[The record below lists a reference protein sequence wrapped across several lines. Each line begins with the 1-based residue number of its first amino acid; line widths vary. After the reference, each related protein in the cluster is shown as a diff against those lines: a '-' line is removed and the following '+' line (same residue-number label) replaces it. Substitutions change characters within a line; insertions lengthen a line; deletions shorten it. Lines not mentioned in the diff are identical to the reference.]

1 MQGKDTI
8 NDFLKAI
15 QKEFGDVEY
24 KITTADGVVF
34 RKTKGWDNAQIQFDK
49 AEFATFNNQVK
60 RTRF

>member
-15 QKEFGDVEY
+15 QKHFGEVEY
-24 KITTADGVVF
+24 KITTIDGVTF
-34 RKTKGWDNAQIQFDK
+34 RKTKGWDNVEVEFDEG
-49 AEFATFNNQVK
+49 EFAKFNNQIK

>member
-24 KITTADGVVF
+24 KITTADGIVF
-34 RKTKGWDNAQIQFDK
+34 RKTKGWRDDKVQFDK
-49 AEFATFNNQVK
+49 AEFANFNNQVK

>member
-34 RKTKGWDNAQIQFDK
+34 RKTKGWRDDKIQFDK
-49 AEFATFNNQVK
+49 TEFTNFNNQVK

>member
-15 QKEFGDVEY
+15 QKEFGEVEY
-24 KITTADGVVF
+24 KITTADGITF
-34 RKTKGWDNAQIQFDK
+34 RKTKGWDNAKVEFDER
-49 AEFATFNNQVK
+49 EFAEFNNQIK

>member
-15 QKEFGDVEY
+15 QKEFGEVEY
-24 KITTADGVVF
+24 KITTADGITF
-34 RKTKGWDNAQIQFDK
+34 RKTKGWDDAKMEFDEGELAKFSKQI
-49 AEFATFNNQVK
+49 K

>member
-15 QKEFGDVEY
+15 QKEFGEVEY
-24 KITTADGVVF
+24 KITTADGLTF
-34 RKTKGWDNAQIQFDK
+34 RKTKGWDNAKIEFNE
-49 AEFATFNNQVK
+49 AEFAKFNSQIK

>member
-15 QKEFGDVEY
+15 QKHFGEVEY
-24 KITTADGVVF
+24 KITTIDGVVF
-34 RKTKGWDNAQIQFDK
+34 KKTKGWRDAKVEFDERQFTEFNSQI
-49 AEFATFNNQVK
+49 K